1 MAYAG
6 KNGYDKDTDILSPI
20 ASNIIG
26 WVGKADRE
34 EILNLSFERI
44 SLYQVGKILEKLG
57 YQNIDMSENG
67 WEMDYWWEY
76 ELANNAKDIPDLPC
90 RVQIQG
96 SCAEGT
102 MMLNVLDNK

>member
-6 KNGYDKDTDILSPI
+6 KNGYGKNAGVLFSI

-26 WVGKADRE
+26 WIGKTDRE
-34 EILNLSFERI
+34 ENLDLSFEHI
-44 SLYQVGKILEKLG
+44 SLYQVGEILKRLG
-57 YQNIDMSENG
+57 YQNVDMSENG

-76 ELANNAKDIPDLPC
+76 ELADNAKDIPNLPR

-102 MMLNVLDNK
+102 MMLKVLDD